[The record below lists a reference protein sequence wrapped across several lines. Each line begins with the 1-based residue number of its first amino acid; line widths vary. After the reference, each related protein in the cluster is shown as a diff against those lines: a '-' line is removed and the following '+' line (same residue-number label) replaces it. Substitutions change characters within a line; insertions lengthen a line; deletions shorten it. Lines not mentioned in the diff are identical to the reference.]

1 MFIVDFDDTLFD
13 THSYKQVLFDS
24 VRPLGVTEEIF
35 WKSYQQAKQN
45 EWGKAAYSD
54 RRHAQ
59 MLALYNFEEGKV
71 FEALQDVNK
80 RVKEFLFPDA
90 VSFLEGINKLDDT
103 VVLLSLGDPE
113 TQEMKVKGCGID
125 HFFDRMFMVN
135 EKKSQIIHEVVGNHE
150 KTSIWFI
157 NDKVRETKE
166 VVEQYPSL
174 RVVLRKSPSIDIQ
187 EYEESGFPFFSS
199 LNEILEYVKQ
209 Q

>member
-13 THSYKQVLFDS
+13 THSYKQVVLDS
-24 VRPLGVTEEIF
+24 LRPLGVTEEVF

-59 MLALYNFEEGKV
+59 ILALYNFDEEKV
-71 FEALQDVNK
+71 FAVLQGVNK
-80 RVKEFLFPDA
+80 RIKEFLFPDA
-90 VSFLEGINKLDDT
+90 VSFLEEINELDDT
-103 VVLLSLGDPE
+103 LILLSLGDPE

-135 EKKSQIIHEVVGNHE
+135 EHKSQIILEIVGNHTG
-150 KTSIWFI
+150 KGIWFI

-166 VVEQYPSL
+166 VFERYPSL
-174 RVVLRKSPSIDIQ
+174 KVVLRKSPNIDIQ

-199 LNEILEYVKQ
+199 LSEILIYVKQ